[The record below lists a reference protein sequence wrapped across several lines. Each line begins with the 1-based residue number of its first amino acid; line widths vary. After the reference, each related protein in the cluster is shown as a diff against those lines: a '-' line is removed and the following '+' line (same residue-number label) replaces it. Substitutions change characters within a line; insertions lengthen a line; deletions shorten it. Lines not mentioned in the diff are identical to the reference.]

1 MPTTLLS
8 RLKDMAAEHE
18 DIHIL
23 HECVA
28 RLTDMHEVLEAVELL
43 HGSAQWDG
51 ARQKRWKEII
61 GRDECTPEVLCAHVR
76 WKLRE
81 G

>member
-8 RLKDMAAEHE
+8 RLKNMAVEHE

-28 RLTDMHEVLEAVELL
+28 RLTDLHETLEAVEMFL
-43 HGSAQWDG
+43 GGAQWDG
-51 ARQKRWKEII
+51 ARQKRWEEIV
-61 GRDECTPEVLCAHVR
+61 GCDECTPEVLCAHVR